1 MLINPRKTLKHLRK
15 KTNNKK
21 GGGMKQ
27 KQVER
32 ILEDRIDIPG
42 IAKELLAAG
51 FIVSAKKKGAISGAG
66 FLGLLRNPERF
77 QKLKD
82 GWIKDT
88 LLGLDWGPSSS
99 GRMNWKDAQKYCADQ
114 GGRLPEI
121 DELAS
126 LADRSKYK
134 PAIDPIFTDTQ
145 SNFYWSGAT
154 CAVDTDGAWYVDF
167 YYGDVSFG
175 SKTVED
181 VVRPV
186 RSSQ

>member
-1 MLINPRKTLKHLRK
+1 
-15 KTNNKK
+15 
-21 GGGMKQ
+21 MKQ

-51 FIVSAKKKGAISGAG
+51 FVISAKKKGAIAGAG

-99 GRMNWKDAQKYCADQ
+99 NRMSWKDAQKYCADQ

-145 SNFYWSGAT
+145 SHYYWSGTTYAGYT
-154 CAVDTDGAWYVDF
+154 AFAWGVYF
-167 YYGDVSFG
+167 YYGYVYG
-175 SKTVED
+175 VNKTYGLY
-181 VVRPV
+181 VRPV

>member
-1 MLINPRKTLKHLRK
+1 
-15 KTNNKK
+15 
-21 GGGMKQ
+21 MKQ

-51 FIVSAKKKGAISGAG
+51 FIVSAKKKDANTGVG
-66 FLGLLRNPERF
+66 FLSLLRNSERF

-88 LLGLDWGPSSS
+88 LLDLDWGPSSTN
-99 GRMNWKDAQKYCADQ
+99 RMNWKDAQKHCSDQ

-126 LADRSKYK
+126 LVDRSKYK
-134 PAIDPIFTDTQ
+134 PAIHPIFTDTQ
-145 SNFYWSGAT
+145 SDNYWSGTTYADNT
-154 CAVDTDGAWYVDF
+154 VNAWGVYFDDGYVDSTNKTLE
-167 YYGDVSFG
+167 YY
-175 SKTVED
+175 
-181 VVRPV
+181 VRPV

>member
-1 MLINPRKTLKHLRK
+1 
-15 KTNNKK
+15 
-21 GGGMKQ
+21 MKQ

-51 FIVSAKKKGAISGAG
+51 FVVSAKKKATGTG
-66 FLGLLRNPERF
+66 FLGLLRSPERF

-88 LLGLDWGPSSS
+88 LLGLDWGQSSNK
-99 GRMNWKDAQKYCADQ
+99 RMNWKDAQKYCADQ

-134 PAIDPIFTDTQ
+134 PAIHPIFTDTQ
-145 SNFYWSGAT
+145 SSLYWSGTTYAGYT
-154 CAVDTDGAWYVDF
+154 VDAWVVYFDYGYVYD
-167 YYGDVSFG
+167 G
-175 SKTVED
+175 SKADELY
-181 VVRPV
+181 VRPV